1 MPKKSDEL
9 RRRAQEILLMREN
22 RPGGLPDSPDVDRL
36 LEELSVY
43 QIELELQN
51 EELVQ
56 KNEESE
62 TNRKKFENL
71 FETAPN
77 GYIIIDEDFA
87 ILKYNRTF
95 AGMLGLDS
103 DYLKGKKL
111 SDFIVSE
118 YQDVIY
124 LKLKKIFN
132 SKEPVNFEAGLV
144 TNNGNGKMARF
155 DARHFSENNKDFL
168 RISLIDIT
176 EKIEAEN
183 KLAEKN
189 RHIAVINDTL
199 KIQNEKLEK
208 QKESLL
214 NLNKELKREKENA
227 RQYLDIAGVIIVA
240 LDKNAKVLVA
250 NKKASEL
257 LGYPQD
263 FIIGSNWFENYLPEK
278 NRSDVMREF
287 NRLMNGEI
295 KEEFVYE
302 NNIID
307 INGNLRLIQW
317 TNRIIYDENGA
328 PHSTLSSGTD
338 ITESRKAEI
347 ALHESEQKF
356 RYAFE
361 YSGIGMALSSPNGN
375 YISVN
380 KKFSN
385 ILEYSNEELLEMNVT
400 DLTHPDSIDK
410 TQTAFKK
417 LINGDA
423 RNLEF
428 EKRYVS
434 KSGKTICGKVN
445 ASLLRNINDEPVFVI
460 IQLQDITIE
469 KKAQSEL
476 IIKNQELKA
485 AKEKA
490 EESDRLK
497 SHFLANMSHEI
508 RTPLNG
514 IVGFS
519 KLLLDTDI
527 TGDERTEFVKIINKS
542 SDRLLRII
550 NDIID
555 ISKIE
560 ANQLSIKV
568 SECNISETCTELIN
582 SYKMA
587 ENFLNNTNLELKLN
601 IAENL
606 KDVKV
611 LTDKDRIEQILIN
624 ILTNSIK
631 HTKKGFIELGLV
643 RNKDN
648 DSDMLEFFIRD
659 TGIGI
664 PEEKHHLIFQRFRQI
679 EEGGFHQGSGLGLSI
694 ARGLVK
700 LLGGDIWFESQIGKG
715 TTFHFTIPY
724 KSSSAK
730 NEQTRFEPGN
740 IIDLGAK
747 KIIIAEDDFYSYQLI
762 TAILDKYDTEIRH
775 AYNGED
781 LMNILEDFSPDLIL
795 LDLNMPKKSGF
806 ECLTE
811 IRNMGNDVKIIA
823 QSAYAMSGEID
834 KCYDMGCNY
843 YLTKPFTKEELIDS
857 IIMVFSS

>member
-1 MPKKSDEL
+1 
-9 RRRAQEILLMREN
+9 
-22 RPGGLPDSPDVDRL
+22 
-36 LEELSVY
+36 
-43 QIELELQN
+43 
-51 EELVQ
+51 
-56 KNEESE
+56 
-62 TNRKKFENL
+62 
-71 FETAPN
+71 
-77 GYIIIDEDFA
+77 
-87 ILKYNRTF
+87 
-95 AGMLGLDS
+95 
-103 DYLKGKKL
+103 
-111 SDFIVSE
+111 
-118 YQDVIY
+118 
-124 LKLKKIFN
+124 
-132 SKEPVNFEAGLV
+132 
-144 TNNGNGKMARF
+144 
-155 DARHFSENNKDFL
+155 
-168 RISLIDIT
+168 
-176 EKIEAEN
+176 
-183 KLAEKN
+183 
-189 RHIAVINDTL
+189 
-199 KIQNEKLEK
+199 
-208 QKESLL
+208 
-214 NLNKELKREKENA
+214 
-227 RQYLDIAGVIIVA
+227 
-240 LDKNAKVLVA
+240 
-250 NKKASEL
+250 
-257 LGYPQD
+257 
-263 FIIGSNWFENYLPEK
+263 
-278 NRSDVMREF
+278 
-287 NRLMNGEI
+287 
-295 KEEFVYE
+295 
-302 NNIID
+302 
-307 INGNLRLIQW
+307 
-317 TNRIIYDENGA
+317 
-328 PHSTLSSGTD
+328 
-338 ITESRKAEI
+338 
-347 ALHESEQKF
+347 
-356 RYAFE
+356 
-361 YSGIGMALSSPNGN
+361 
-375 YISVN
+375 
-380 KKFSN
+380 
-385 ILEYSNEELLEMNVT
+385 
-400 DLTHPDSIDK
+400 
-410 TQTAFKK
+410 
-417 LINGDA
+417 
-423 RNLEF
+423 
-428 EKRYVS
+428 
-434 KSGKTICGKVN
+434 
-445 ASLLRNINDEPVFVI
+445 VFVI

-519 KLLLDTDI
+519 KLLLDSDI

>member
-263 FIIGSNWFENYLPEK
+263 FIIGSNWFENYIPEK

-347 ALHESEQKF
+347 TLHESEQKF
-356 RYAFE
+356 RHAFE

-410 TQTAFKK
+410 TQTAFK
-417 LINGDA
+417 
-423 RNLEF
+423 NL
-428 EKRYVS
+428 
-434 KSGKTICGKVN
+434 
-445 ASLLRNINDEPVFVI
+445 
-460 IQLQDITIE
+460 
-469 KKAQSEL
+469 
-476 IIKNQELKA
+476 
-485 AKEKA
+485 
-490 EESDRLK
+490 
-497 SHFLANMSHEI
+497 
-508 RTPLNG
+508 
-514 IVGFS
+514 
-519 KLLLDTDI
+519 
-527 TGDERTEFVKIINKS
+527 
-542 SDRLLRII
+542 
-550 NDIID
+550 
-555 ISKIE
+555 
-560 ANQLSIKV
+560 
-568 SECNISETCTELIN
+568 
-582 SYKMA
+582 
-587 ENFLNNTNLELKLN
+587 
-601 IAENL
+601 
-606 KDVKV
+606 
-611 LTDKDRIEQILIN
+611 
-624 ILTNSIK
+624 
-631 HTKKGFIELGLV
+631 
-643 RNKDN
+643 
-648 DSDMLEFFIRD
+648 
-659 TGIGI
+659 
-664 PEEKHHLIFQRFRQI
+664 
-679 EEGGFHQGSGLGLSI
+679 
-694 ARGLVK
+694 
-700 LLGGDIWFESQIGKG
+700 
-715 TTFHFTIPY
+715 
-724 KSSSAK
+724 
-730 NEQTRFEPGN
+730 
-740 IIDLGAK
+740 
-747 KIIIAEDDFYSYQLI
+747 
-762 TAILDKYDTEIRH
+762 
-775 AYNGED
+775 
-781 LMNILEDFSPDLIL
+781 
-795 LDLNMPKKSGF
+795 
-806 ECLTE
+806 
-811 IRNMGNDVKIIA
+811 
-823 QSAYAMSGEID
+823 
-834 KCYDMGCNY
+834 
-843 YLTKPFTKEELIDS
+843 
-857 IIMVFSS
+857 